1 MNTTKTPFLRSHI
14 DGIKYLLHHSSSLS
28 CIAMGTEKGQNGD
41 GPMTYKIG
49 QENHLQN
56 PCVKRTAERDGEMR
70 CRCVWPLIFNIQQ

>member
-1 MNTTKTPFLRSHI
+1 
-14 DGIKYLLHHSSSLS
+14 
-28 CIAMGTEKGQNGD
+28 MGTEKGQNGD